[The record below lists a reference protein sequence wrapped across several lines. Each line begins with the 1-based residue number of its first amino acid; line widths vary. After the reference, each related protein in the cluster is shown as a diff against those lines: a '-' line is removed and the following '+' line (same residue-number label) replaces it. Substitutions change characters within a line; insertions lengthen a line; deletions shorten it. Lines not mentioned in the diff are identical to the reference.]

1 MDVIILTLVII
12 ALAMVGTLIVLVVYG
27 LVRDQ

>member
-12 ALAMVGTLIVLVVYG
+12 ALAMVRTLIGLVVYG

>member
-12 ALAMVGTLIVLVVYG
+12 VLAMVGTLIGLVVYG

>member
-12 ALAMVGTLIVLVVYG
+12 ALAMVGTLIGLVVYG

>member
-12 ALAMVGTLIVLVVYG
+12 ALAVVGTLIGLVVYG